1 MDTPKFLESKFLI
14 LIREDDQ
21 GHVWVESD
29 SLGIGKAF
37 SVGCEILNNLV
48 AAEAQNPLSLTVQP
62 LMISSDLQ

>member
-1 MDTPKFLESKFLI
+1 MEKPKFSESKFLI
-14 LIREDDQ
+14 LIREDEK
-21 GHVWVESD
+21 GHIWIESD

-37 SVGCEILNNLV
+37 DVGCEILNNLV